1 MVILAKKNKID
12 LNYGQECKAMKKCIS
27 NDELAELPL
36 SSFGGVIHVIEQ
48 PENID
53 SAVEYLSRQTILGF
67 DTETRPAFKKGQTYP
82 VSLLQLSTSDKAFL
96 FRINKIGLPEGLIKI
111 LASSK
116 ILKMGVA
123 IRDDIKILQRIVPFK
138 PGGFIELQEMVKN
151 YGIENFSLKKLSAI
165 VLGFRISKS
174 ARLTNWDAPEL
185 TEQQLIYGATDAWVS
200 CEIYKQLLVTPI
212 ETVSCVP
219 EIAESAPEE

>member
-1 MVILAKKNKID
+1 
-12 LNYGQECKAMKKCIS
+12 MKKSIS

-36 SSFGGVIHVIEQ
+36 SSYEGVIHLIEQ
-48 PENID
+48 PEEMEL
-53 SAVEYLSRQTILGF
+53 ALEYLSRQSILGF

-82 VSLLQLSTSDKAFL
+82 VSLLQLSTSDQAFL
-96 FRINKIGLPEGLIKI
+96 IRINKVGLPAGLIKI
-111 LASSK
+111 LASPK
-116 ILKMGVA
+116 ILKIGVA

-138 PGGFIELQEMVKN
+138 PSGFIELQDLVKV

-185 TEQQLIYGATDAWVS
+185 SEQQLIYGATDAWVS
-200 CEIYKQLLVTPI
+200 CEIYKQLLITPVERI
-212 ETVSCVP
+212 KCEPET
-219 EIAESAPEE
+219 AETALEE

>member
-1 MVILAKKNKID
+1 MVILAEKNKID

-111 LASSK
+111 LASPK

-212 ETVSCVP
+212 ETVLCVP